1 MITDLLLLTGAI
13 ILRILAN
20 PLANVFQKQLTAKG
34 LSPLF
39 VNFLTYFLL
48 GIICLIFS
56 FSLSWQQIP
65 VSFWVYSIIM
75 GILGALGNLFLVK
88 ALQSGDLS
96 VLGPI
101 NAYKAVISM
110 LIGLFWLHEIPSL
123 WGVIGVIF
131 IIAGSYFV
139 LNTTDKGFTWQLF
152 KRKEIQYRLWAMVLT
167 ATEAI
172 FVKQVILVSSTAH
185 SFFGWCWF
193 GSVFSLGLLL
203 VSKENIGNEIKKIR
217 QRSAIMLVS
226 LVASIGLMQFSTAF
240 IFQRMPVGYALSL
253 FQLSVLVNIFLGYK
267 IFKEQEIYKKL
278 IGALIMIAGSVFIIL
293 F

>member
-139 LNTTDKGFTWQLF
+139 LNTTDTGFTWQLF

-226 LVASIGLMQFSTAF
+226 LVGSIGLMQFSTAF

-278 IGALIMIAGSVFIIL
+278 IGALIMIAGSVLIIL